1 MGLLG
6 RLRHKKLS
14 EEWVNIQQPVVEGIT
29 FYAKYLGSTLVEEPS
44 GDKATADAIKA
55 IIAMAKAS
63 GKKLPKV
70 AITVSPKGISTRDLA
85 TGELQLDVSIYRISF
100 CSADASFDRVVA
112 FIGTH
117 SNEVMECHAFLC
129 AKRRIAQA
137 AALTI
142 SQAFQVAFQAWQGS
156 RQAATT
162 PAMQEGGGQQG
173 DHPEANGKKEA
184 EGKEEGRVT
193 PLIDLSSDTR
203 QLLMGHLPPPITR
216 SSRRQRIAPL
226 SDKEM
231 EAAFG
236 RLGSSPPLF
245 SSGLKPQEEEELRR
259 FVASGACSREAGLL
273 DREDDLLSL

>member
-1 MGLLG
+1 
-6 RLRHKKLS
+6 
-14 EEWVNIQQPVVEGIT
+14 
-29 FYAKYLGSTLVEEPS
+29 
-44 GDKATADAIKA
+44 
-55 IIAMAKAS
+55 
-63 GKKLPKV
+63 
-70 AITVSPKGISTRDLA
+70 
-85 TGELQLDVSIYRISF
+85 
-100 CSADASFDRVVA
+100 
-112 FIGTH
+112 
-117 SNEVMECHAFLC
+117 
-129 AKRRIAQA
+129 
-137 AALTI
+137 
-142 SQAFQVAFQAWQGS
+142 
-156 RQAATT
+156 
-162 PAMQEGGGQQG
+162 MQEGGGQQG

-193 PLIDLSSDTR
+193 PLIDFSSDTR